1 VIVKHPLSI
10 KRISRIKI
18 QKKMKKFIFNL
29 LIISL
34 LVSCQKEQ
42 ISTGTNISD
51 NFFLQSEGIS
61 MPIQV
66 FGNMASKKILFIIHG
81 GPGGSALEYRN
92 DYVANNVEKEF
103 AVVYWDQRFGGGS
116 QGNSGSPDI
125 ALFKSDLKKVVQL
138 VKSRYGND
146 KQLYIMGHSWGGFL
160 TPYFLEDGNNQDL
173 FKGWIQVDGAHNY
186 YLNDSLTKEMLL
198 FYGKREIAA
207 NKNKDKWQ
215 PIVDY
220 CNAHAYNE
228 SFDVADHLNRYAR
241 SAQGYMDEVIN
252 KPGSILKQLLQ
263 SGNNFPITSEIS
275 NLVNSALI
283 QKIGN
288 HAYPIPISENLYKLK
303 LPTLLLWGKYDFVCP
318 QGLIKDIR
326 KNVSSKDITEKNFEN
341 SGHSPMGNEEVL
353 FWRTVV
359 DWVKVH

>member
-1 VIVKHPLSI
+1 MKQI
-10 KRISRIKI
+10 IST
-18 QKKMKKFIFNL
+18 L
-29 LIISL
+29 LIAGL
-34 LVSCQKEQ
+34 LISCQKEK
-42 ISTGTNISD
+42 ISTGTGISD
-51 NFFLQSEGIS
+51 IFFLQSEGVS

-92 DYVANNVEKEF
+92 DYVANTVEKEF
-103 AVVYWDQRFGGGS
+103 AVVYWDQRFAGGS
-116 QGNSGSPDI
+116 QGNSGSPNI

-138 VKSRYGND
+138 VKYRYGND

-160 TPYFLEDGNNQDL
+160 TPYFLEEGNNQDL

-186 YLNDSLTKEMLL
+186 NMNDSLTKEMLL
-198 FYGKREIAA
+198 FYGNREIAA
-207 NKNKDKWQ
+207 NRNKNKWQ

-228 SFDVADHLNRYAR
+228 SFNVADQLNKYAR
-241 SAQGYMDEVIN
+241 SAEGYLDEVIN
-252 KPGSILKQLLQ
+252 KPSSILKQLLN

-275 NLVNSALI
+275 NLINSALI
-283 QKIGN
+283 QKIN
-288 HAYPIPISENLYKLK
+288 RQAYPIPNSTFFYKLK
-303 LPTLLLWGKYDFVCP
+303 LPTLLLWGKYDFICP

-326 KNVSSKDITEKNFEN
+326 KNVSSTDITEKIFEN
-341 SGHSPMGNEEVL
+341 SGHSPMTNEETI

-359 DWVKVH
+359 DWVKIH

>member
-1 VIVKHPLSI
+1 
-10 KRISRIKI
+10 
-18 QKKMKKFIFNL
+18 MKKIFFIL
-29 LIISL
+29 LTISFL
-34 LVSCQKEQ
+34 ASCQKEQ

-51 NFFLQSEGIS
+51 NFHLQSEGAA

-66 FGNMASKKILFIIHG
+66 FGNMASKKILFIVHG
-81 GPGGSALEYRN
+81 GPGGNSIAYRN
-92 DYVANNVEKEF
+92 DYVINNVEKEF
-103 AVVYWDQRFGGGS
+103 AIVYWDQRLAGAS
-116 QGNSGSPDI
+116 QGNSGSSDI

-146 KQLYIMGHSWGGFL
+146 KQLYIMGHSWGGYL
-160 TPYFLEDGNNQDL
+160 TPYFLTDENNQDM

-198 FYGKREIAA
+198 FYGKKEIAA

-228 SFDVADHLNRYAR
+228 SFDVAFQLNSYAGQ
-241 SAQGYMDEVIN
+241 AEGYLDEVAN
-252 KPGSILKQLLQ
+252 KPGSTLQQISQ
-263 SGNNFPITSEIS
+263 SGANNFPITAQLS
-275 NLVNSALI
+275 NLYNSALVL
-283 QKIGN
+283 KIDRQT
-288 HAYPIPISENLYKLK
+288 YPIPTSPNLKKLK

-326 KNVSSKDITEKNFEN
+326 KNVSSKDITEKIFEK
-341 SGHSPMGNEEVL
+341 SGHSPMGNEEDL

-359 DWVKVH
+359 DWVKIH